1 MGKQI
6 TVITGNL
13 GSGKTTLVK
22 ELIKEYQ
29 TNFSQN
35 KVFSCGSLTSERRKI
50 HTLEDYEIKD
60 FDITKQQ
67 DFLLVVDGVMPT
79 KALYKLIEKISRYEG
94 NQTINLIYTNHQEL
108 KKMNHLPNLQKNTI
122 EHINLDE

>member
-6 TVITGNL
+6 TVITGNI
-13 GSGKTTLVK
+13 GSGKTTLAK

-35 KVFSCGSLTSERRKI
+35 KVFSCGSLTSERIKI
-50 HTLEDYEIKD
+50 HTLDDYEIKD

-79 KALYKLIEKISRYEG
+79 KALYKLIEKISSYEG
-94 NQTINLIYTNHQEL
+94 NQTINLIYTNHQQL